1 MALAIDPRTLD
12 YAALGIFVTVSIFL
26 IYLVI
31 YIHDI
36 PYEIAKKR
44 QHPHRDAIHI
54 AGWVSLF
61 LLHTI
66 WPFLWI
72 WAYLYKPGQGWGAE
86 TLQIEPSEELK
97 GQLRMID
104 TLSKKVEILEKKLAT
119 AESELDD
126 YDQKV
131 HHIIDENR
139 EGGVN

>member
-12 YAALGIFVTVSIFL
+12 YAALGLFVTISIFL

-44 QHPHRDAIHI
+44 EHPHRDAIHI

-86 TLQIEPSEELK
+86 TVQIEPSEELK

-104 TLSKKVEILEKKLAT
+104 TLSKKVESLEKKLET
-119 AESELDD
+119 AESELNT
-126 YDQKV
+126 YDKKV
-131 HHIIDENR
+131 HQIIDGAKEEAN
-139 EGGVN
+139 

>member
-1 MALAIDPRTLD
+1 VVIDSRTLD
-12 YAALGIFVTVSIFL
+12 YAALGILVTISIFL

-44 QHPHRDAIHI
+44 NHPHRDAIHV

-61 LLHTI
+61 LMHTI

-86 TLQIEPSEELK
+86 TIRVEPSEELK
-97 GQLRMID
+97 NDFKRLEELQD
-104 TLSKKVEILEKKLAT
+104 KVEKLEKRL
-119 AESELDD
+119 
-126 YDQKV
+126 
-131 HHIIDENR
+131 
-139 EGGVN
+139 